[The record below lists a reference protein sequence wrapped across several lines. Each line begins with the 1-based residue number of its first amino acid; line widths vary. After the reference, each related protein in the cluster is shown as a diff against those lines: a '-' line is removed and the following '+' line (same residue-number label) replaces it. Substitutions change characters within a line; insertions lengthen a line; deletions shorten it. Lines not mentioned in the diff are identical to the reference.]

1 MGTTTQE
8 GTHMAAAQQD
18 PKTDQ
23 REASPAVSVAWAKPD
38 AQEDAQDKPNDGP
51 GCCVKRVA
59 AAYVRMPCFCL
70 LFFLGAAFFVGV
82 VLNVQMDQKNGN
94 IFNQKG
100 VFDWTI
106 TDTIAASYTDMYN
119 SAVLQSSKD
128 DGEEKSV
135 PMSSGSANRYVL
147 NVLYEYQ
154 NRSQDTNIFTP
165 ETLRDIC
172 IFENIWLGHENYTK
186 FCIRPDN
193 QVNPGNC
200 TLPTMSILTR
210 FYDRELQLTGE
221 LKGRPLSFIDQSK
234 DKVSKTL
241 TRNCSLLPWD
251 GEYGIHQSLHLLNK
265 MIEDPKMRELGGFF
279 MSAQSLDGD
288 DKATGYSHLTRSM
301 LQLGVPLEGYA
312 DEYDRT
318 LEQSYIYNEG
328 FLDSVETEI
337 FRYTGMRSKS
347 TEESNSKTLP
357 MFVKSPYMENAT
369 VGDHLRIEFYC
380 FGMNILEFQRNVVG
394 DFMWALGSIL
404 FVSCYIMSHIGS
416 AFLTAISMFQIIMS
430 LPLAYFIYTHILN
443 IPFFTELHVLAIFLC
458 LGVGADD
465 IFVFMDCWNQC
476 LTDTQVFKN
485 DVRKMMEFTLSRT
498 MVAVLNTSF
507 TTAMSFIATATSPIM
522 PLHSFGIYAAI
533 AIMLLYV
540 LAITITPV
548 AVVVYYH
555 YFACCFCK
563 RCDTRLQFDRT
574 NREADSQVPSDTA
587 PTSESEA
594 QDKTLP
600 CTEKCFKY
608 CWAPVLNFVRCR
620 VKIFSLLFVVLFTAY
635 VAQGLWFAMQLRT
648 PTEQEKFFSDDHMF
662 SSVTDRLSNDF
673 ISGADSNYIT
683 LYTTFGLRDLDR
695 SKYNPYEPNQD
706 RGVVSFDEDFDFA
719 GSRDAQKC
727 FLKLCN
733 EMRALRCDLEG
744 CFNSEFL
751 ARQDTN
757 DRQYT
762 KCFLED
768 FAAYWYMEYQN
779 NRIPQRIAAGE
790 CTGLADCYVLPT
802 AVPTTDQRSNES
814 WIMEWIPDNKDTFI
828 DEVKLFRKHQAYS
841 GTYKPFIGIVNDK
854 LKYASFSTQITLRT
868 RQPYRQT
875 KDIHAFILDQGEKWR
890 SEESYPS
897 KLGSKNKIIFSD
909 VRWFSW
915 ADTEAGLLFGMF
927 QGLQICM
934 PVAFVVLLIASANF
948 ILAFVATF
956 CIAGI
961 VASVLGMCKSVMGW
975 HLGIAE
981 SIAAVIVVGF
991 AVDYIVHLCHIYAEA
1006 KNAPGMPHMTRGERV
1021 EEAVTVMGV
1030 TVLAGA
1036 VTTLG
1041 AGMFMYFCQMVFFTK
1056 MAFLMTATIVH
1067 SFMFA
1072 LVYFMS
1078 ILALAGPQGSTGDVS
1093 SVCSCC
1099 FARKS
1104 PETPQTTDDLHE
1116 L

>member
-1 MGTTTQE
+1 
-8 GTHMAAAQQD
+8 
-18 PKTDQ
+18 
-23 REASPAVSVAWAKPD
+23 
-38 AQEDAQDKPNDGP
+38 
-51 GCCVKRVA
+51 
-59 AAYVRMPCFCL
+59 
-70 LFFLGAAFFVGV
+70 
-82 VLNVQMDQKNGN
+82 
-94 IFNQKG
+94 
-100 VFDWTI
+100 
-106 TDTIAASYTDMYN
+106 
-119 SAVLQSSKD
+119 
-128 DGEEKSV
+128 
-135 PMSSGSANRYVL
+135 
-147 NVLYEYQ
+147 
-154 NRSQDTNIFTP
+154 
-165 ETLRDIC
+165 
-172 IFENIWLGHENYTK
+172 
-186 FCIRPDN
+186 
-193 QVNPGNC
+193 
-200 TLPTMSILTR
+200 
-210 FYDRELQLTGE
+210 
-221 LKGRPLSFIDQSK
+221 
-234 DKVSKTL
+234 
-241 TRNCSLLPWD
+241 
-251 GEYGIHQSLHLLNK
+251 
-265 MIEDPKMRELGGFF
+265 
-279 MSAQSLDGD
+279 
-288 DKATGYSHLTRSM
+288 
-301 LQLGVPLEGYA
+301 
-312 DEYDRT
+312 
-318 LEQSYIYNEG
+318 
-328 FLDSVETEI
+328 
-337 FRYTGMRSKS
+337 
-347 TEESNSKTLP
+347 
-357 MFVKSPYMENAT
+357 
-369 VGDHLRIEFYC
+369 
-380 FGMNILEFQRNVVG
+380 
-394 DFMWALGSIL
+394 
-404 FVSCYIMSHIGS
+404 
-416 AFLTAISMFQIIMS
+416 
-430 LPLAYFIYTHILN
+430 
-443 IPFFTELHVLAIFLC
+443 
-458 LGVGADD
+458 
-465 IFVFMDCWNQC
+465 
-476 LTDTQVFKN
+476 
-485 DVRKMMEFTLSRT
+485 
-498 MVAVLNTSF
+498 
-507 TTAMSFIATATSPIM
+507 M

-540 LAITITPV
+540 LAITVTPV

-594 QDKTLP
+594 QNKTLP
-600 CTEKCFKY
+600 CTEKCFKF

-620 VKIFSLLFVVLFTAY
+620 IKIFSLLFVVLFTAY

-648 PTEQEKFFSDDHMF
+648 PTEQE
-662 SSVTDRLSNDF
+662 NF
-673 ISGADSNYIT
+673 ISGEDSNYIT

-719 GSRDAQKC
+719 GSRDAQKY

-744 CFNSEFL
+744 CFNSKFL
-751 ARQDTN
+751 ARQDTD

-768 FAAYWYMEYQN
+768 FAAYRYMKYQN

-802 AVPTTDQRSNES
+802 AVPTSGQRSNQT
-814 WIMEWIPDNKDTFI
+814 WIMEWIPDNKDAFI
-828 DEVKLFRKHQAYS
+828 DEVTLFRKNQAYS

-854 LKYASFSTQITLRT
+854 LKYVSFSTQITLRT

-897 KLGSKNKIIFSD
+897 TLGSNKIIFSD

-981 SIAAVIVVGF
+981 SISAVIVVGF

-1006 KNAPGMPHMTRGERV
+1006 KSPPGEPDKTRGERV
-1021 EEAVTVMGV
+1021 EEALTVMGV

-1041 AGMFMYFCQMVFFTK
+1041 AGSFMFLCKMVFFTK
-1056 MAFLMTATIVH
+1056 MAFLMTATIIH
-1067 SFMFA
+1067 SFLFA
-1072 LVYFMS
+1072 LVYFMA
-1078 ILALAGPQGSTGDVS
+1078 ILALAGPTGSFGDVPALWS
-1093 SVCSCC
+1093 CKAKGQTDADIKASVAKDVHDVTAVPMGDTEDEVAGS
-1099 FARKS
+1099 RKGVS
-1104 PETPQTTDDLHE
+1104 RSE